1 MGCVW
6 QRPQR
11 RYGHPQRPLGGALCA
26 HCDKYNRLV
35 SHLALTQESR
45 HLAIVLQP
53 MLQLHEAL
61 ARVHGEPSPP
71 DEVAAPPSKSPR
83 RRARAHTQSNEHR
96 QLVVRGDLDRE
107 QRLRAARGLEEFLP
121 PSPLSPQTCTVRY
134 HLQTSVSNLTNMQ
147 PSRAHHP
154 SASPRAPRR
163 PFRFTDVRLAKYQPL
178 IERTQCMHHGNHGRP
193 PR

>member
-35 SHLALTQESR
+35 SHLALTQESW

-53 MLQLHEAL
+53 MLELHEAL

-134 HLQTSVSNLTNMQ
+134 HLQTSVSKTCNL
-147 PSRAHHP
+147 R
-154 SASPRAPRR
+154 
-163 PFRFTDVRLAKYQPL
+163 
-178 IERTQCMHHGNHGRP
+178 ERTILRLRLGLPAALSDLLTSDSQNTNL
-193 PR
+193 